1 MSVDEQRG
9 APGYVGVDQL
19 DGNVETVVAGSRPQ
33 VNSGSGFQIGGD
45 VGVVLISESQGRER
59 RKRARPLSHSA
70 WRREYLSKRF
80 VPPRKF
86 EAAQDAL
93 ARNGTVFISGA
104 DGSGRQ
110 STAEMLLW
118 LRFPDNEV
126 GFRRLTFDNE
136 EDVDERPLDAESVQR
151 GERLLLDLSAET
163 GENVEPLRRD
173 LDTFRAAVEREGAA
187 LVVVLPVDFEQLLGD
202 EATNPRVVIERPD
215 GSAVIRSHLL
225 AENIP
230 ESVHELDALGE
241 SRASEPMRGLERL
254 VARIVQAEER
264 NPEAGFAQW
273 AKSATET
280 VAEYVSKVAGQVKNY
295 SLGQR
300 TTLLAASMVEGA
312 HPDSAH
318 VARHALQTGL
328 GYPQDD
334 GFVLERTG
342 LADALKNIA
351 AGVENGRAI
360 KFESP
365 RYAEAVREYFWSN
378 FPELREHFRDWV
390 GICLAMDELTDAD
403 QDRMVARFAVQAC
416 RTGRTLDLWV
426 LAERWTAGGGRGTHH
441 RSAVR
446 WAASALGYGLQDDSS
461 LGGASELR
469 RKIYEAASRGEPSE
483 DLARVLVL
491 VCANVMAEEHPEQA
505 LVRLRLLAGHPTPDV
520 AETARSAVR
529 DLTSSDRLYR
539 RFLWRMVAWLENPRP
554 ADPGLFL
561 LLARAGRV
569 SGRGP
574 GSRVLLHSKVIRQQL
589 AACWYRVLPLDE
601 SVWRSSVRD
610 WLDAAGT
617 APHGDLFLDVLV
629 DAARGRLSVLA
640 RLHVVARDWAHQHG
654 NEQGARDREVARR
667 LAVRLDRAQEHRL
680 YS

>member
-1 MSVDEQRG
+1 M
-9 APGYVGVDQL
+9 
-19 DGNVETVVAGSRPQ
+19 
-33 VNSGSGFQIGGD
+33 
-45 VGVVLISESQGRER
+45 
-59 RKRARPLSHSA
+59 
-70 WRREYLSKRF
+70 
-80 VPPRKF
+80 
-86 EAAQDAL
+86 
-93 ARNGTVFISGA
+93 
-104 DGSGRQ
+104 
-110 STAEMLLW
+110 
-118 LRFPDNEV
+118 
-126 GFRRLTFDNE
+126 
-136 EDVDERPLDAESVQR
+136 
-151 GERLLLDLSAET
+151 
-163 GENVEPLRRD
+163 
-173 LDTFRAAVEREGAA
+173 
-187 LVVVLPVDFEQLLGD
+187 
-202 EATNPRVVIERPD
+202 
-215 GSAVIRSHLL
+215 
-225 AENIP
+225 
-230 ESVHELDALGE
+230 HELDALGE

-446 WAASALGYGLQDDSS
+446 WAASALGYGS
-461 LGGASELR
+461 
-469 RKIYEAASRGEPSE
+469 K
-483 DLARVLVL
+483 
-491 VCANVMAEEHPEQA
+491 
-505 LVRLRLLAGHPTPDV
+505 T
-520 AETARSAVR
+520 TARS
-529 DLTSSDRLYR
+529 
-539 RFLWRMVAWLENPRP
+539 
-554 ADPGLFL
+554 G
-561 LLARAGRV
+561 ARAN
-569 SGRGP
+569 S
-574 GSRVLLHSKVIRQQL
+574 
-589 AACWYRVLPLDE
+589 
-601 SVWRSSVRD
+601 
-610 WLDAAGT
+610 
-617 APHGDLFLDVLV
+617 
-629 DAARGRLSVLA
+629 AARSTKPRAEASPPRTSLGCSSWSARTSWPRNTRSKRWSGCGCSPGTRRLTW
-640 RLHVVARDWAHQHG
+640 R
-654 NEQGARDREVARR
+654 RR
-667 LAVRLDRAQEHRL
+667 LAARCAT
-680 YS
+680 